1 MPSGAPRGGSG
12 GAGPAPD
19 ASLPPSSFAEQLVLY
34 LKAAELL
41 SSGLQTAIDQI
52 RAGKLCLSSTVK
64 QGEGSLGRQRRQQQ
78 RLGHETL
85 NSWQGRRG
93 GRDNYLW
100 EKKVSEEEVT
110 REAFLRRLP
119 GAGPARGGIVG
130 GAGRCKGPAAG
141 PPHVWGAGRRGVS
154 CWSRAP
160 RRWGRAAPRGR
171 SEGLLPA
178 GRVGPLPGGRPEL
191 PGRLPQ
197 WCGS

>member
-1 MPSGAPRGGSG
+1 M
-12 GAGPAPD
+12 
-19 ASLPPSSFAEQLVLY
+19 LY

-64 QGEGSLGRQRRQQQ
+64 QGEGSLGPWRRRRRRQRS
-78 RLGHETL
+78 GHETL
-85 NSWQGRRG
+85 SSRQGSRG
-93 GRDNYLW
+93 GRDSYLW
-100 EKKVSEEEVT
+100 EKVSEEEVT
-110 REAFLRRLP
+110 REAFLRRFP

-130 GAGRCKGPAAG
+130 ARGRCKGPVAG
-141 PPHVWGAGRRGVS
+141 PPWAWGGKAQRELL
-154 CWSRAP
+154 SRAP
-160 RRWGRAAPRGR
+160 RRWGRTAPRGR

-178 GRVGPLPGGRPEL
+178 GCVGSLAGGRPEL